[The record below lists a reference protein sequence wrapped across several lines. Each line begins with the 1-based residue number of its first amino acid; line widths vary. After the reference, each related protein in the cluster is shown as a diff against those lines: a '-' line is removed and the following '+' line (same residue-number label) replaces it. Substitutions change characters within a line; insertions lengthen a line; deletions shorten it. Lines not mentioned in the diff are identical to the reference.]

1 MRVSSNQPVPI
12 TLADS
17 TVIEP
22 DELSQGWRLGCRLV
36 LAANASVEVGPLAA
50 APREKSF
57 GAPHLIEPGRVPV
70 RGVPATAGHLGLAVD
85 IGTTTLALAL
95 IDLEAGEVEAART
108 QLNPQLAMGADV
120 MSRIARASESDV
132 ARQGLTSA
140 VRDAIGRT
148 TADLAQEIGARTV
161 DIVSVAVVGNPTMIH
176 LWLGRDVASL
186 GQAPFRGSL
195 VGAHHLRA
203 GDADCPAHPQ
213 APVYVLPGLQ
223 SHVGSDAVGG
233 AVAAGLDRADGPV
246 LLLDLGT
253 NSEVVLQAG
262 RRTFAASTAAGP
274 AFEGRS
280 ISIGMRAEDGAIDAV
295 RITDDGSVVTRSIG
309 HVAPRGVC
317 GSGLI
322 DAVAELR
329 RWQVIDAS
337 GALRSA
343 DTLAGTV
350 PQTLRARI
358 VEHEWG
364 RGFLLAGD
372 SEAGVILRAIDVR
385 QLQLAAGSIRAG
397 IAVLLAEAG
406 LAAADLTAMLVA
418 GNFGH
423 FVRKPSLARLG
434 LVPDIPL
441 ERVQLAGNVAGVA
454 ARLALLDER
463 FRERVERLAATA
475 TFVDLGGRQGYTD
488 AFMDALTFPAGECT

>member
-1 MRVSSNQPVPI
+1 VRVSSNQPVPI
-12 TLADS
+12 TPADS
-17 TVIEP
+17 AVLEP
-22 DELSQGWRLGCRLV
+22 DALAQGWRLGCRLV
-36 LAANASVEVGPLAA
+36 LAADASVELGPLAT

-70 RGVPATAGHLGLAVD
+70 RGVPTAAWQLGLAID

-95 IDLEAGEVEAART
+95 IDLASGEVGAART

-120 MSRIARASESDV
+120 MSRIARASESEA
-132 ARQGLTSA
+132 ARQALTST

-148 TADLAQEIGARTV
+148 SADMAREIGASPIDV
-161 DIVSVAVVGNPTMIH
+161 VSVAVVGNPTMIQ

-186 GQAPFRGSL
+186 GQAPFKGSL
-195 VGAHHLRA
+195 SGAVRLNA
-203 GDADCPAHPQ
+203 GDVDCPAHPQ
-213 APVYVLPGLQ
+213 APVYGLPGLQ

-233 AVAAGLDRADGPV
+233 AVAVGLDCADGPV

-262 RRTFAASTAAGP
+262 SRMFAASTAAGP

-309 HVAPRGVC
+309 HVTPRGVC

-329 RWQVIDAS
+329 RWQIIDVS

-343 DTLAGTV
+343 DAVEGTV
-350 PQTLRARI
+350 PETLRARI
-358 VEHEWG
+358 VEREWG
-364 RGFLLAGD
+364 RGFLLAGNP
-372 SEAGVILRAIDVR
+372 EAGVILRATDVR

-434 LVPDIPL
+434 LVPDMPL

-463 FRERVERLAATA
+463 FRERVEKLAATA
-475 TFVDLGGRQGYTD
+475 TFVDLGGRPGYTD
-488 AFMDALTFPAGECT
+488 AFMEALTFPAVE